1 MKPLTAEDASSSFAS
16 VTRDY
21 LELSKSRIVLM
32 VLMTTAAG
40 FLVASFGNPDMV
52 LLLHTLI
59 GTAFVAA
66 GTNALNQY
74 VERDLD
80 AMMHRTRTR
89 PLPEGRIT
97 PQAAL
102 GYAVAIVVA
111 GSLYLAV
118 TVNMLTSLLG
128 LATMASYLFAY
139 TPLKRTTTLSTI
151 VGAVPGAIP
160 PLMGWSA
167 ARGSVE
173 YGGWL
178 LFAILFLWQ
187 LPHFLAIGW
196 LYRDDY
202 ARAGYAILSVKDSEG
217 RVSGRQ
223 AILYTL
229 ALIPI
234 SLFPS
239 FFGLAGKGYL
249 PGALAAGLFLLVASV
264 AFAKSRTMKG
274 ARNLFVASIVYLPVI
289 MLLLVAS
296 SSR

>member
-1 MKPLTAEDASSSFAS
+1 MRPLAADDPFATFTS

-21 LELSKSRIVLM
+21 LELSKARIVLM
-32 VLMTTAAG
+32 VLVTTAAG
-40 FLVASFGNPDMV
+40 FLIGSFGNPDMTLFLHV
-52 LLLHTLI
+52 LV

-80 AMMHRTRTR
+80 AKMNRTRTR

-97 PQAAL
+97 PRAAF
-102 GYAVAIVVA
+102 GYAVAVVIL

-118 TVNMLTSLLG
+118 TVNILTSLLG
-128 LATMASYLFAY
+128 LATLFSYLFAY
-139 TPLKRTTTLSTI
+139 TPLKLKTTLSTI

-167 ARGSVE
+167 ARGSLD
-173 YGGWL
+173 YGAGL

-196 LYRDDY
+196 IYRDDY
-202 ARAGYAILSVKDSEG
+202 ARAGYSILSVSDLDG

-223 AILYTL
+223 AVLYSL
-229 ALIPI
+229 ALLPI

-239 FFGLAGKGYL
+239 FFGLAGGGYL
-249 PGALAAGLFLLVASV
+249 VGASACGFFLLAASV
-264 AFAKSRTMKG
+264 AFARNRTMRS
-274 ARNLFVASIVYLPVI
+274 ARRLFIASIVYLPVV
-289 MLLLVAS
+289 MTLLVLS
-296 SSR
+296 TPR

>member
-187 LPHFLAIGW
+187 LPHFLAIG
-196 LYRDDY
+196 
-202 ARAGYAILSVKDSEG
+202 
-217 RVSGRQ
+217 
-223 AILYTL
+223 
-229 ALIPI
+229 
-234 SLFPS
+234 
-239 FFGLAGKGYL
+239 
-249 PGALAAGLFLLVASV
+249 
-264 AFAKSRTMKG
+264 
-274 ARNLFVASIVYLPVI
+274 
-289 MLLLVAS
+289 
-296 SSR
+296 